1 MQLITISG
9 LDGSGKSTQIQ
20 MLKSYLESQDK
31 KVFYFHA
38 IQFGIANKL
47 SGNKTNGVSNS
58 VTEANMLEIFLRRIF
73 LMIDIMRFKKLK
85 KKLEKENF
93 DYILSDRYFY
103 DTVINID
110 YLRKSNGTLPCEK
123 FITRPDIAFYL
134 QADPE
139 KIMQRERKPD
149 QCMEYLKAKKKIFD
163 QKYIDWNL
171 NIIDGN
177 REKKDIFIEI
187 KEKSKQNID

>member
-1 MQLITISG
+1 MRLITISG

-20 MLKSYLESQDK
+20 FLKEHLENQGK

-47 SGNKTNGVSNS
+47 SGEKKTGESKS
-58 VTEANMLEIFLRRIF
+58 ITTASTFQIFLRRIF

-85 KKLEKENF
+85 NKLEKEKY
-93 DYILSDRYFY
+93 DYILSDRYFH

-110 YLRKSNGTLPCEK
+110 YLRKSNSTLPCEK
-123 FITRPDIAFYL
+123 FIIKPDIAIYL
-134 QADPE
+134 NADPE

-149 QCMEYLKAKKKIFD
+149 QGIEYLNAKKEIFD
-163 QKYIDWNL
+163 QKAIDWNL

-177 REKKDIFIEI
+177 QEKEVIFIEI
-187 KEKSKQNID
+187 KEKSRQNLD